1 MAALPRPE
9 STLNGSFPCAFGKK
23 GTVHYS
29 ARSTRA
35 GRPRR
40 SGRWRCPAGRALRAA
55 PRPSSARRTAPPP
68 LPRQRPRPPDR
79 TEQRPGADPARVH
92 PGPHQPYGV
101 AVYREA
107 DLEKGDSP
115 LLCAEKGDSPL
126 FRAGRQR
133 LDHLGGSCS
142 AAKAT
147 RAKTTRVVSWSS
159 LLGCFRIR
167 EVRWFSLVSFAVLSS
182 QSLLSSEARTDSL
195 ASPSPINRG
204 Q

>member
-115 LLCAEKGDSPL
+115 L

-182 QSLLSSEARTDSL
+182 QSLLSSGARTRT
-195 ASPSPINRG
+195 ASSTSPRPKT
-204 Q
+204 